1 MWKKFNDS
9 IGFRVGDGKRVRFW
23 KDRWCGE
30 EPLAVGTSWGDW
42 LLKFSAHKMDK

>member
-1 MWKKFNDS
+1 MWKGFNDR

-30 EPLAVGTSWGDW
+30 EPLAMTFP
-42 LLKFSAHKMDK
+42 KPFSIAPDKEAWVD